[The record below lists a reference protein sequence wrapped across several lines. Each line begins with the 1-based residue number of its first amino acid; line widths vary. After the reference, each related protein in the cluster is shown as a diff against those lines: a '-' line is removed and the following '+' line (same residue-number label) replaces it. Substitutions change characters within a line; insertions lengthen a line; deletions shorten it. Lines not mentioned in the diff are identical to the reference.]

1 TNDLDITT
9 MGALEQLLLDFAGS
23 VLVVSH
29 DRYFLDRVA
38 TSILAFEGEGRVGH
52 YEGDYT
58 SYSRLRAERERLA
71 AAAASAAPAAPVDLP
86 AAKARPTK
94 LSYKETR
101 ELAEI
106 ENTILAAE
114 AEVTRL
120 EGELNDPGLYRRD
133 AAKAAQLGTE
143 LGAAR
148 ERVSQLMDRWQELES
163 KREAFEASKA

>member
-1 TNDLDITT
+1 
-9 MGALEQLLLDFAGS
+9 
-23 VLVVSH
+23 
-29 DRYFLDRVA
+29 VA
-38 TSILAFEGEGRVGH
+38 TSILAFEGDGRVGH
-52 YEGDYT
+52 YVGDYAG
-58 SYSRLRAERERLA
+58 SSRLRAERERLA
-71 AAAASAAPAAPVDLP
+71 NQAAPAAPATQVEAP

-106 ENTILAAE
+106 ETTIVAAE

-120 EGELNDPGLYRRD
+120 EQELNDPGLYRRD
-133 AAKAAQLGTE
+133 ATKATQLGTE
-143 LGAAR
+143 LTAAR

>member
-1 TNDLDITT
+1 
-9 MGALEQLLLDFAGS
+9 MQAE
-23 VLVVSH
+23 
-29 DRYFLDRVA
+29 
-38 TSILAFEGEGRVGH
+38 LARRVGRRRR
-52 YEGDYT
+52 D
-58 SYSRLRAERERLA
+58 A
-71 AAAASAAPAAPVDLP
+71 AADVVAEPVEAPG
-86 AAKARPTK
+86 AKARPTK

-120 EGELNDPGLYRRD
+120 EQELNDPGLYRRD
-133 AAKAAQLGTE
+133 TAKAAQLGNE